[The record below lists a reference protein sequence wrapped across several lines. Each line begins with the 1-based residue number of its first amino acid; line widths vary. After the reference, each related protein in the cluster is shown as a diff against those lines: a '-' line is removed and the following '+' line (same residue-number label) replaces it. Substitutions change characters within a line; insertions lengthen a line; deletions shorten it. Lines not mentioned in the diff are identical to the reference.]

1 MDDVTDIEPR
11 ARSADPEVGATP
23 IPYRWTDESLGTTAA
38 DAPPAKQEGT
48 ARREWGVVEGGKVL
62 HLDVH
67 EALAVAQDES
77 ADAGNRAA
85 AALVVQAYRLGLA
98 MGAAG

>member
-1 MDDVTDIEPR
+1 MGTTNADAFTDIEPR
-11 ARSADPEVGATP
+11 ARSADPEP
-23 IPYRWTDESLGTTAA
+23 GTTAA
-38 DAPPAKQEGT
+38 EAPPAKQDGT
-48 ARREWGVVEGGKVL
+48 ARREWGVVEGGTVL